1 MIPAPSPAAR
11 VLRFF
16 ARLVAIG
23 LAAVF
28 GLFGL
33 LLMLGAATVGL
44 VVWVV
49 LYAWAR
55 LRGRPVAPW
64 RVRWH
69 STWQR
74 SGRWRTRAGTRRTE
88 RSAEVVD
95 VDFTEV
101 QAPPP
106 QPPKRLE

>member
-23 LAAVF
+23 LAAIF

-74 SGRWRTRAGTRRTE
+74 SERWRTRAGTRRAE

-95 VDFTEV
+95 VDFNEV
-101 QAPPP
+101 RATPP

>member
-1 MIPAPSPAAR
+1 MTSNPSPAAR

-28 GLFGL
+28 ALFGL

-44 VVWVV
+44 AAWLV
-49 LYAWAR
+49 LYVWAR

-64 RVRWH
+64 RARWH

-74 SGRWRTRAGTRRTE
+74 SGRWRTRAGTRRAE

-95 VDFTEV
+95 VEFTEV

-106 QPPKRLE
+106 RPPKQLG